1 MTACIG
7 RREFITLI
15 GGTAAAWPLAA
26 RAQQPAMPVI
36 GWLFSGAPQANFV
49 AAFQEGLR
57 QAGYVEGRNV
67 AIEYRWAEG
76 HYDRLPDLAAELVRR
91 HVAVI
96 VASGGSG
103 PAQEAKA
110 KTTTIPIVFLS
121 GDDPIEAGLVAS
133 LSRPGGNVTG
143 ISWIASALE
152 AKRIGLLRDLVP
164 NNDLVGVLVN
174 PDFPGAKA
182 QLRDA
187 QAAARERGI
196 RVEVLNASSER
207 DFDTVFATLVRQ
219 RAGTLLVSPNPMFL
233 SRQEQIIALAARHAI
248 PTIYYAREYAVAG
261 GLMSYGT
268 NVVDAYRQSGTY
280 TGRIL
285 KGEKPADLPVMQPT
299 KFELVINLKT
309 AKTLGLTVPDKLLAR
324 ADEVIE

>member
-1 MTACIG
+1 M
-7 RREFITLI
+7 RRRAFITLL
-15 GGTAAAWPLAA
+15 GGAAAWPRAA
-26 RAQQPAMPVI
+26 LAQQQAMPVV
-36 GWLFSGAPQANFV
+36 GWLSSGAPQANFV

-67 AIEYRWAEG
+67 AVEYRWAEG
-76 HYDRLPDLAAELVRR
+76 RYDRLPDLAAELVRR

-133 LSRPGGNVTG
+133 LSRPGGNITG

-152 AKRIGLLRDLVP
+152 AKRLGLLRELVP

-187 QAAARERGI
+187 QAAARERGLRI
-196 RVEVLNASSER
+196 EVLNASSER

-219 RAGTLLVSPNPMFL
+219 RAGTLLVSPNPMFM
-233 SRQEQIIALAARHAI
+233 SRHEQIVALAARHAI
-248 PTIYYAREYAVAG
+248 PTIYYAREYPAAG

-268 NVVDAYRQSGTY
+268 SVVDAYRQSGIY

-285 KGEKPADLPVMQPT
+285 KGEKPAELPILQPT
-299 KFELVINLKT
+299 KFEFVINLNT
-309 AKTLGLTVPDKLLAR
+309 AKALGLSFPPGLLAI